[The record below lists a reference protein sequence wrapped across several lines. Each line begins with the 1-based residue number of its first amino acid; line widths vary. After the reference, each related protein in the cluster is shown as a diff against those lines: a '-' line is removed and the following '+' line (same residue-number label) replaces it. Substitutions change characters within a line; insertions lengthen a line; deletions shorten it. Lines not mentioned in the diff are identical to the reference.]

1 VTLKVRIQRG
11 KVDVKLYPGEPRDF
25 LNEPG
30 GPVVRDL
37 ERRML
42 RAQIRSEQLVRVR
55 TGTLLATI
63 HKERSTYRR
72 LPAVEVVAGRARMKY
87 TMLEHD
93 GTPPH
98 IIRARR
104 KKALRFT
111 VGGKVVFRKSVRH
124 PGTTGTHFLTKSLP
138 LAGGG
143 A

>member
-1 VTLKVRIQRG
+1 MTLKVGIQRG
-11 KVDVKLYPGEPRDF
+11 KIDVRLYPGEPYAF
-25 LNEPG
+25 LNEPA

-42 RAQIRSEQLVRVR
+42 RAQISAERLVRVR

-63 HKERSTYRR
+63 HKERSTVRR
-72 LPAVEVVAGRARMKY
+72 LPAVEVVAGRARMQY
-87 TMLEHD
+87 TMFEHD
-93 GTPPH
+93 GTNPH

-104 KKALRFT
+104 KKSLRFT

>member
-1 VTLKVRIQRG
+1 MTLKVRIARQ
-11 KVDVKLYPGEPRDF
+11 KVDVRLYPGEPYAF
-25 LNEPG
+25 LNDPT
-30 GPVVRDL
+30 GPLVRDL

-42 RAQIRSEQLVRVR
+42 RAQISAEQLVRVR

-63 HKERSTYRR
+63 HKERSTHRR

-104 KKALRFT
+104 KKSLRFT
-111 VGGKVVFRKSVRH
+111 VGGKVVFRRSVHH

-138 LAGGG
+138 LAGG

>member
-1 VTLKVRIQRG
+1 VTLKVGIQRG
-11 KVDVKLYPGEPRDF
+11 KVDVRLYPGEPYRF
-25 LNEPG
+25 LNERD
-30 GPVVRDL
+30 GPVVRDM

-42 RAQIRSEQLVRVR
+42 RAQISAERLVRVR

-63 HKERSTYRR
+63 HRERSTVRR

-93 GTPPH
+93 GTAPH

-104 KKALRFT
+104 KKSLRFT
-111 VGGKVVFRKSVRH
+111 VGGKVVFRRQVRH

-138 LAGGG
+138 LAGG

>member
-1 VTLKVRIQRG
+1 MTLRIKMAPGGLDVR
-11 KVDVKLYPGEPRDF
+11 LYPGEPYRF
-25 LNEPG
+25 LNEPA
-30 GPVVRDL
+30 GPLVRDL

-42 RAQIRSEQLVRVR
+42 RAQISAEQLVRVR

-63 HKERSTYRR
+63 HRERSTVRR

-93 GTPPH
+93 GTPAH
-98 IIRARR
+98 VIRARR
-104 KKALRFT
+104 KKSLRFT

-124 PGTTGTHFLTKSLP
+124 PGTRGTHFLTKSLP

>member
-1 VTLKVRIQRG
+1 MTLKVGIQRG
-11 KVDVKLYPGEPRDF
+11 KVDVKLYPGEPYRF
-25 LNEPG
+25 LNEAD
-30 GPVVRDL
+30 GPLVRDL

-42 RAQIRSEQLVRVR
+42 RAQISAEQLVRVR

-63 HKERSTYRR
+63 HRERSTVRR

-104 KKALRFT
+104 KKSLRFT
-111 VGGKVVFRKSVRH
+111 VGGKVVFRRSVRH
-124 PGTTGTHFLTKSLP
+124 PGTTGSHFLTKSLP
-138 LAGGG
+138 RAGG